1 MDNNRDVIIIGAGPA
16 GLALATALAHLDLQV
31 TIVEKLAE
39 EVLAE
44 PPPDGRDIAL
54 THRSMAILKTLG
66 IWQYLPAQEV
76 AMIRSARVEQGKPAE
91 FLQFSP
97 PGGTGINTLGCL
109 VPNHWIRRAA
119 FLAATAAFAG
129 RPAIEVIAGVN
140 VTGLRSHG
148 ALGEVTLADGR
159 TLEARLMVAADSRF
173 SENRRR
179 MGIAAHMH
187 DFGRAVIVCRMSHE
201 LANDGIAHECFQSGH
216 TLAVLPLN
224 GRQCS
229 VVVTLPTRDAEQMM
243 EMAAS
248 TFAGLVEG
256 YFDHRLGKMQLLGE
270 RHKYPLVAV
279 YARQFVAPRFALLGD
294 AAVGMHPVT
303 AHGFNFGLYGVE
315 VLSQSIAAARAAGS
329 DIGATAALLH
339 YQRIHRRATLPI
351 FLGTNALVKLYT
363 DDGAAAG
370 RVRRGL
376 LRAAD
381 KVGPLKSWI
390 SRQLTDIPGV
400 RRPSVAGRALAAL
413 RGIR

>member
-1 MDNNRDVIIIGAGPA
+1 MEVVRDAIIIGAGPA
-16 GLALATALAHLDLQV
+16 GLALATSLANLGLQV
-31 TIVEKLAE
+31 TVVEKLGAQT
-39 EVLAE
+39 LAE
-44 PPPDGRDIAL
+44 PVPDGRDIAL
-54 THRSMAILKTLG
+54 THRSLAILKSLG
-66 IWQYLPAQEV
+66 IWQHLPIDEV
-76 AMIRSARVEQGKPAE
+76 APIRSARVEQGKSTQ
-91 FLQFSP
+91 FLQFAP
-97 PGGTGINTLGCL
+97 RVGAGNNTLGYL
-109 VPNHWIRRAA
+109 VSNHWIRRAA
-119 FLAATAAFAG
+119 YLAATASIAG
-129 RPAIEVIAGVN
+129 RPPVELITGVD
-140 VTGLRSHG
+140 VAGLRSHG
-148 ALGEVTLADGR
+148 AHGEVTLADGR
-159 TLEARLMVAADSRF
+159 VLEARLMVAADSRF

-201 LANDGIAHECFQSGH
+201 LPNEGIAHECFQSGH

-224 GRQCS
+224 GKQCS
-229 VVVTLPTRDAEQMM
+229 VVVTLPSRDAEQLM
-243 EMAAS
+243 EMALS

-315 VLSQSIAAARAAGS
+315 ALTQSIAAARTAGD
-329 DIGATAALLH
+329 DIGASAVLLR

-363 DDGAAAG
+363 DDRPLAG
-370 RVRRGL
+370 MVRREL

-381 KVGPLKSWI
+381 KLAPLKSWI
-390 SRQLTDIPGV
+390 TRQLTDSPGT
-400 RRPSVAGRALAAL
+400 RRPSAAGRALAAL
-413 RGIR
+413 RGLR